1 MRFSELFVCG
11 AFAAV
16 LLIAGRAS
24 AQSRTARAA
33 RAARAARTDQFVEFS
48 DELLDADL
56 PAPFGDPLFTG
67 HRLRPRTLLIRP
79 RTNFVPELYKSVE
92 QI

>member
-33 RAARAARTDQFVEFS
+33 RAARADQFVEFS

>member
-1 MRFSELFVCG
+1 MRSLELIVCG
-11 AFAAV
+11 AFAAM
-16 LLIAGRAS
+16 LLIPAPAS
-24 AQSRTARAA
+24 AQSQTAHAA
-33 RAARAARTDQFVEFS
+33 STRGEQFMEFS

-56 PAPFGDPLFTG
+56 KAPFGDPLFTG

-79 RTNFVPELYKSVE
+79 RTNFVPELYESIE